1 MSLVALIGFEHT
13 SGTAA
18 IDTATTRLAISQ
30 SVPRIQSDLDFF
42 QNISGAVTGLNSF
55 SDTRGVVRRY
65 IYGPPGQP
73 FNLYMRYTTGI
84 SPTRTGK
91 WLLGCRVKINSSA
104 PVSSLFACRLGNTTL
119 SNQPT
124 TTITSGGTYYCEI
137 EINWATNSVT
147 YYVNGEVTYSV
158 VNDPTRIDSTFANWT
173 VQIGGLTSPPSP
185 QYWALTDIYFAV
197 DVPGETNPVGTRL
210 GQIKV
215 QRLPIDTVTNA
226 GKFATQSGTGTVI
239 DALNAT
245 LSPTV
250 QSSVTN
256 GIITDPRGS
265 LMELSYAAPTVTETI
280 KAVHVYECG
289 YRDQAAAV
297 GMISNI
303 QQGAVVNSKS
313 VIPTTV
319 TALQTVI
326 DWPMTLDLNGEAWTP
341 AKIAQLKV
349 HAGSYRP

>member
-13 SGTAA
+13 SGGGV
-18 IDTATTRLAISQ
+18 IDNSTTRLAISQ
-30 SVPRIQSDLDFF
+30 SVPRLQPDVDFF
-42 QNISGAVTGLNSF
+42 QNIAGTVTGVASLADS
-55 SDTRGVVRRY
+55 RGVTRRY
-65 IYGPPGQP
+65 IYGASSAG
-73 FNLYMRYTTGI
+73 FSLYLRYNLGI
-84 SPTRTGK
+84 NPARTGK
-91 WLLGCRVKINSSA
+91 WLIGCRVRLNSNA
-104 PVSSLFACRLGNTTL
+104 AAGNLFNCRLGLTAQT
-119 SNQPT
+119 NQPVT
-124 TTITSGGTYYCEI
+124 TFTNNSTYYCEI
-137 EINWATNSVT
+137 EINWATNSLT
-147 YYVNGEVTYSV
+147 YYVNGEVIYSV
-158 VNDPTRIDSTFANWT
+158 VNDATRIDPTYPAWT
-173 VQIGGLTSPPSP
+173 IQVGGVNVAGNG

-215 QRLPIDTVTNA
+215 QRLPIDTITNA

-245 LSPTV
+245 LSPTS
-250 QSSVTN
+250 QSFATN

-280 KAVHVYECG
+280 KGVHVYECG

-313 VIPTTV
+313 AIPTTV
-319 TALQTVI
+319 SGLQTVL